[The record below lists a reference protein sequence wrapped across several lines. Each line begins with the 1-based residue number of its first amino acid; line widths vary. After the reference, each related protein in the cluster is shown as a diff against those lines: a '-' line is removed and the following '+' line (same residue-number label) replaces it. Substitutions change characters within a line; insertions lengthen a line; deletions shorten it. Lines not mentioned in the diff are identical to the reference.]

1 MKKRVTI
8 IGNGGR
14 EDSLR
19 WRLQQE
25 GVEIMYVPTYS
36 ARDYLTVIGPEK
48 PIAEGLTDE
57 LESRNIPVFGPSK
70 LAGRLETS
78 KLWAKQF
85 MQRHNIP
92 TANWTSH
99 S

>member
-1 MKKRVTI
+1 MKNKVTV

-14 EDSLR
+14 EESLR
-19 WRLQQE
+19 WKLRQE
-25 GVEIMYVPTYS
+25 GVKIESTVK
-36 ARDYLTVIGPEK
+36 DYLTVIGPEA

-57 LESRNIPVFGPSK
+57 LESKNIPVFGPSK

-85 MQRHNIP
+85 MQRHDIP
-92 TANWTSH
+92 TAKWTTYLGF
-99 S
+99 